1 MKKTIIIAFFSLL
14 SATMLRAQTDVNSQ
28 FTIHNSQL
36 SGDTLQSNSPLSGWR
51 GAGGEALSTRLDSLI
66 KNSTLLETSQLGLM
80 VWDLTADSALYAY
93 NHRQRMRPASTMK
106 LLTAI
111 TALDLYG
118 GNHPFTTEIRYEG
131 RLSGRTFTGNIV
143 CVGGMDPAF
152 NSGDMHYVVDRIR
165 ESGIDTIFGRIVADK
180 SMKDTL
186 TLGQGWCWDDDNPCL
201 SALLIDRKDRFAD
214 RLMKELRDVGV
225 IFMDEGRW
233 TKEDSSPITHHPSPI
248 TQPPTFNLQHSFDQ
262 ILSRMMKQSDNLYAE
277 AVFYHAAL
285 ATSRPATQKNARA
298 AVRQLIQKLG
308 YDASQYTVADGSG
321 LSLYN
326 YLSPELLTA
335 FLRYAWRNERI
346 FLHLE
351 PSLPVAGVDGT
362 LKDRMKKSAAYR
374 NVRAKTGTVTGISSL
389 AGYATAPNGHRLAFA
404 IINQGVLKGKE
415 GRDFQDAVCTLLC
428 NP

>member
-1 MKKTIIIAFFSLL
+1 MKKTITIAFFFLL

-28 FTIHNSQL
+28 L
-36 SGDTLQSNSPLSGWR
+36 SGDTLQSNSPLSMWR

-165 ESGIDTIFGRIVADK
+165 EIGIDTICGRIVADK

-214 RLMKELRDVGV
+214 RLTKELRDVGV
-225 IFMDEGRW
+225 VFMDEGGW
-233 TKEDSSPITHHPSPI
+233 TKEDSSPI

-285 ATSRPATQKNARA
+285 AASRPATQKNARA

>member
-1 MKKTIIIAFFSLL
+1 MKKTITIAIFFLF

-28 FTIHNSQL
+28 FTIHNSQFTED
-36 SGDTLQSNSPLSGWR
+36 STQ
-51 GAGGEALSTRLDSLI
+51 LSTFNSQLSTKLDSLI
-66 KNSTLLETSQLGLM
+66 REARLLETSQLGLM

-93 NHRQRMRPASTMK
+93 NHCQRMRPASTMK

-131 RLSGRTFTGNIV
+131 RLSGRTFTGNVV

-165 ESGIDTIFGRIVADK
+165 EIGIDTICGRIVADK

-214 RLMKELRDVGV
+214 RLTKELRDVGV
-225 IFMDEGRW
+225 VFMDEGKW

-248 TQPPTFNLQHSFDQ
+248 TQPSTLNLQHSFDQ

-428 NP
+428 KP

>member
-1 MKKTIIIAFFSLL
+1 MKKTITIAFFFLL

-28 FTIHNSQL
+28 L
-36 SGDTLQSNSPLSGWR
+36 SGDTLQSNSPLSMWR

-165 ESGIDTIFGRIVADK
+165 EIGIDTICGRIVADK

-214 RLMKELRDVGV
+214 RLTKELRDVGV
-225 IFMDEGRW
+225 VFMDEGGW
-233 TKEDSSPITHHPSPI
+233 TKEDSSPI

-285 ATSRPATQKNARA
+285 AASRPATQKNARA

-362 LKDRMKKSAAYR
+362 LKDRMKKSAAYG

-428 NP
+428 KP

>member
-1 MKKTIIIAFFSLL
+1 
-14 SATMLRAQTDVNSQ
+14 
-28 FTIHNSQL
+28 
-36 SGDTLQSNSPLSGWR
+36 
-51 GAGGEALSTRLDSLI
+51 
-66 KNSTLLETSQLGLM
+66 
-80 VWDLTADSALYAY
+80 
-93 NHRQRMRPASTMK
+93 
-106 LLTAI
+106 
-111 TALDLYG
+111 
-118 GNHPFTTEIRYEG
+118 
-131 RLSGRTFTGNIV
+131 
-143 CVGGMDPAF
+143 
-152 NSGDMHYVVDRIR
+152 
-165 ESGIDTIFGRIVADK
+165 
-180 SMKDTL
+180 
-186 TLGQGWCWDDDNPCL
+186 
-201 SALLIDRKDRFAD
+201 
-214 RLMKELRDVGV
+214 
-225 IFMDEGRW
+225 
-233 TKEDSSPITHHPSPI
+233 SSPNTQHPSPI
-248 TQPPTFNLQHSFDQ
+248 TQPSTFNLQHSFDQ